1 MRAVTARGDPLRRNI
16 RRLRSAVVGPDRDRA
31 TDDRIEREWA
41 EIPAVETVSR
51 VPVHEED
58 FTIGNDAAALP
69 AGQRSAATVMIERTS
84 KGHAID
90 DDGAASPAH
99 RRASECQHM
108 LQQRHAVR
116 QVFALGKQVRQ
127 RLGRHDDGDI

>member
-1 MRAVTARGDPLRRNI
+1 MRGIKVTRDRFVGI
-16 RRLRSAVVGPDRDRA
+16 RRRRSAVVGPDRDCA
-31 TDDRIEREWA
+31 ADDRIEREWA

-69 AGQRSAATVMIERTS
+69 AGQRPATTVTIERTS
-84 KGHAID
+84 KGHAVD

-99 RRASECQHM
+99 HCASECQHM
-108 LQQRHAVR
+108 LQ
-116 QVFALGKQVRQ
+116 
-127 RLGRHDDGDI
+127 